1 MRISQLLT
9 SRRTLSL
16 PLPGPDNSVSVWG
29 AQIRWPAPLS
39 TGLEEQLGE
48 RERGRESG
56 VGEGRLQ
63 GKRGKQ
69 IEEDPERREDR

>member
-16 PLPGPDNSVSVWG
+16 LLPGPDNSVSVWG
-29 AQIRWPAPLS
+29 AQIRRPAPLS

-48 RERGRESG
+48 KERKKE
-56 VGEGRLQ
+56 GERVEWEKADSRANG
-63 GKRGKQ
+63 GNK
-69 IEEDPERREDR
+69 